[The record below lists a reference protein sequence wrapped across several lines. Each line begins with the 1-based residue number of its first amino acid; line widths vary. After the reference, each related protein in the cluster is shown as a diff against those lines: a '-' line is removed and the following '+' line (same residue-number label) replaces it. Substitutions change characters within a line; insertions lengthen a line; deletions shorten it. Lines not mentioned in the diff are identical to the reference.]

1 MILLLVVAAVLIV
14 IGAFAVGIYN
24 RLVQF
29 RENAR
34 SSFAQIDVQ
43 LERRHDLIPNLVAT
57 ASGYLKHE
65 RETLEAVIAARASA
79 TQLRV
84 EVNGEPSNIE
94 AMQKLATSET
104 NLGGAL
110 GRLMATAEAYPD
122 LKANQQMQT
131 LTEELRTTENRISFA
146 RQNYNGQVRVY
157 QNYKKSFPPI
167 LFASLFGFQD
177 DAYLDLDTE
186 DKADKREVVQVDFD
200 QDAA

>member
-1 MILLLVVAAVLIV
+1 M
-14 IGAFAVGIYN
+14 YK
-24 RLVQF
+24 RQ
-29 RENAR
+29 
-34 SSFAQIDVQ
+34 
-43 LERRHDLIPNLVAT
+43 
-57 ASGYLKHE
+57 
-65 RETLEAVIAARASA
+65 
-79 TQLRV
+79 
-84 EVNGEPSNIE
+84 
-94 AMQKLATSET
+94 
-104 NLGGAL
+104 
-110 GRLMATAEAYPD
+110 D